1 MPEPAASHRS
11 RSPEYALLGLLYLQS
26 DHGYNLHRRLIA
38 ELGGS
43 WHIRQSQSYTIL
55 KRLKREGYLTA
66 TPVKQAKLP
75 ALQSLKLTPAG
86 RQRFTTWLKTPTG
99 SSVRA
104 IRLEFITRV
113 YFMEKVRPAQV
124 QPMFA
129 EQILAVQATLTR
141 LESSLSALPEAQK
154 YPRLSLQLRI
164 RQLDST
170 IAWLEVSRREFPGS
184 TELTDAR

>member
-1 MPEPAASHRS
+1 MPEPATSHRS
-11 RSPEYALLGLLYLQS
+11 RSPEYALLGLLYLQP
-26 DHGYNLHRRLIA
+26 DHGYNLHQRLIA

-43 WHIRQSQSYTIL
+43 WHISQSQSYTIL
-55 KRLKREGYLTA
+55 KRLKQAGYA
-66 TPVKQAKLP
+66 AANPVKQVRLP

-86 RQRFTTWLKTPTG
+86 RRRFTTWLQAPTG

-104 IRLEFITRV
+104 IRLEFITRL
-113 YFMEKVRPAQV
+113 YFMEKIRPEQV
-124 QPMFA
+124 QPMFT
-129 EQILAVQATLTR
+129 EQVQAVQATLAR
-141 LESSLSALPEAQK
+141 LERSLSALPEAQK
-154 YPRLSLQLRI
+154 VQRLSLQLRI